1 MGNAPRIYVRGSYI
15 DIHDNENV
23 YLTVDKNGEVK
34 THIDEKQIR
43 KTRNT
48 PLGEIPDELRTPE
61 ACALHDKLVDAD
73 ILDKDW
79 QPVALSSTEKGTLI
93 EYISE
98 RLDIRHKWKFFG
110 ALWGMDSETLR
121 TSKARGLDQDKTWKF
136 RSRLDAL

>member
-23 YLTVDKNGEVK
+23 YLTVDKDGEVK
-34 THIDEKQIR
+34 TRIDEKQIR
-43 KTRNT
+43 KAHAM
-48 PLGEIPDELRTPE
+48 PLGEIPDELCTAE
-61 ACALHDKLVDAD
+61 ARALHGQLVDAG

-79 QPVALSSTEKGTLI
+79 QPVGLSCTEKGTLI

-98 RLDIRHKWKFFG
+98 KLDIRHKWKLFG
-110 ALWGMDSETLR
+110 ALWNTDSETLR

-136 RSRLDAL
+136 RARLDAL